1 MHLGI
6 LALHNKQQKTDEW
19 KNKLLQ
25 SIRNYNKNRGLFK
38 ELVRDFLLYL
48 QSYKLHKDYFY

>member
-25 SIRNYNKNRGLFK
+25 SIRNSEVLQ
-38 ELVRDFLLYL
+38 RDITAILMLGIPPEKRTHFG
-48 QSYKLHKDYFY
+48 